1 MMTKKIKIT
10 GYTDWRLNL
19 QLITNKNEHD
29 PKLRRTREMAGE
41 LYVINSMN
49 LKAS

>member
-1 MMTKKIKIT
+1 MMTKKIT
-10 GYTDWRLNL
+10 GYIAEGWRLNL
-19 QLITNKNEHD
+19 QLTDKNEHD
-29 PKLRRTREMAGE
+29 PKLRRTWEMAGE

>member
-10 GYTDWRLNL
+10 RYTDWRLNL
-19 QLITNKNEHD
+19 QLTDKNEHD
-29 PKLRRTREMAGE
+29 PKLRRTWEMAGE

>member
-19 QLITNKNEHD
+19 HITNKNEHD

-41 LYVINSMN
+41 LYVINLMN

>member
-1 MMTKKIKIT
+1 MMTKKIIT
-10 GYTDWRLNL
+10 GYIADL

>member
-1 MMTKKIKIT
+1 MANNMHFRV
-10 GYTDWRLNL
+10 TDCCLNL

-29 PKLRRTREMAGE
+29 PKLRRTREMTGE